1 MMYLVYGLLTVQLVA
16 IVAILVQ
23 SIKFA
28 WFSPDDEEGDVP
40 PPPDDGTPPTPPD
53 PDRGPGQPLPNGETP
68 GELLV
73 EDLLDRQEDPAAV

>member
-16 IVAILVQ
+16 IVGILVQ

-28 WFSPDDEEGDVP
+28 WFTPDDEEGDAP
-40 PPPDDGTPPTPPD
+40 PPPDDGTPPTPSD

-68 GELLV
+68 GSLFV
-73 EDLLDRQEDPAAV
+73 EDLLDRQEEPAAV